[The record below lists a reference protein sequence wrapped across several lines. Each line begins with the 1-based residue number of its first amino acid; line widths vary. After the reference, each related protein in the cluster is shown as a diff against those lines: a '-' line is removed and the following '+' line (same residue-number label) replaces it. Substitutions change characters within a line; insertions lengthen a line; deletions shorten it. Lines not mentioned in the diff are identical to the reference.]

1 MDAMADRAAFAEAV
15 VFLSYFDD
23 LPDPRQRGKVVYPLD
38 EVLLLALLAVLAGAE
53 TFVGIARFGA
63 KKLALLRRFRPFR
76 DGTPSHDHLGD
87 IFAAVDAEAFQ
98 RCFVAWVAS
107 LVGTPAEVIAIDGK
121 TARRS
126 GQKTSGKAPIHM
138 VSAFAARQ
146 RLVLGPVKVA
156 EKSNEIVAIPK
167 LLDLMAIE
175 GAVVTIDAIG
185 GQRDIARTILDQ
197 KADAV
202 RAKVDSTAN
211 MLGVTDV
218 LQKYPRQ
225 MSGGQ
230 RQRVAAARAIVADPK
245 LVLADEPTGALD
257 SRNAAVLLETLE
269 VLNAKLH
276 ATIMMVTHDA
286 VAASYADRILF
297 IKDGKL
303 FNELRRG
310 DDARTDFYQRILE
323 VQAFLSGKQ
332 GDSPAVGFAPSHAA
346 KPRN

>member
-1 MDAMADRAAFAEAV
+1 MTIVTATPPAGIANAGRPNNRNVLLSVRDVRKVYGSREAV
-15 VFLSYFDD
+15 TRTLDDVSFDICEGEFVGVMGPSGSGKSTLLNCISTIDIVTSGNIILNGLDITQLRSRQLSKFRRDD
-23 LPDPRQRGKVVYPLD
+23 LGFIFQDANLLD
-38 EVLLLALLAVLAGAE
+38 TLTGFENIALALTIKGE
-53 TFVGIARFGA
+53 
-63 KKLALLRRFRPFR
+63 
-76 DGTPSHDHLGD
+76 
-87 IFAAVDAEAFQ
+87 
-98 RCFVAWVAS
+98 
-107 LVGTPAEVIAIDGK
+107 K
-121 TARRS
+121 T
-126 GQKTSGKAPIHM
+126 
-138 VSAFAARQ
+138 
-146 RLVLGPVKVA
+146 
-156 EKSNEIVAIPK
+156 
-167 LLDLMAIE
+167 
-175 GAVVTIDAIG
+175 
-185 GQRDIARTILDQ
+185 
-197 KADAV
+197 DAV

-332 GDSPAVGFAPSHAA
+332 GDSPAVGFAPSHAGA
-346 KPRN
+346 PRN